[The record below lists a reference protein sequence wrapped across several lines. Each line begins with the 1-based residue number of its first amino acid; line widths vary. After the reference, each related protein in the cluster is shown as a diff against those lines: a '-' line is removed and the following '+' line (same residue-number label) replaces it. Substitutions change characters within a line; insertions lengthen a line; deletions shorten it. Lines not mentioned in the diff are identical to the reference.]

1 MKSKVLFIAVL
12 LILSLCPRVGYA
24 QTSHRHPFTAKIPFE
39 FAIGNQTFPAG
50 TYKFRSLL
58 NSVPAKGGLDV
69 LEVRSIRGHRY
80 KALLADVVA
89 SEKFDN
95 PSLVFTNKG
104 GRTVLSEVWEPGKQT
119 GWRLHKPVDRMEM
132 AVDDNERIT
141 LRSAD

>member
-1 MKSKVLFIAVL
+1 MKSKILFIAVL
-12 LILSLCPRVGYA
+12 LILPLCPRLGYA
-24 QTSHRHPFTAKIPFE
+24 QTSHRPPFTAEIPFE

-58 NSVPAKGGLDV
+58 NSFPGKGGLDV
-69 LEVRSIRGHRY
+69 LEMRSIRGHLY

-89 SEKFDN
+89 SEEFDN

-104 GRTVLSEVWEPGKQT
+104 GCTVLSEVWEPGKQT
-119 GWRLHKPVDRMEM
+119 GWRLHKSVDRMEM
-132 AVDDNERIT
+132 AVDDNERVT